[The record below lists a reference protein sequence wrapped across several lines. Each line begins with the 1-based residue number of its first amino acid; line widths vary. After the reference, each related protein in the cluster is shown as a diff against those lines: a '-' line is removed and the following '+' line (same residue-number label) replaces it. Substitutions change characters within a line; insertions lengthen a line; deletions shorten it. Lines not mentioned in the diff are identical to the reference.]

1 MDGKIGIMTQNEV
14 GIEGTD
20 ERVNLFDYH
29 VKADTMLIQYSTHD
43 GREEM
48 MKFPLAG
55 FCENYL
61 MQFTKE
67 LDFVGLHRVHKG

>member
-1 MDGKIGIMTQNEV
+1 MDGIIGIMTHNEV

-29 VKADTMLIQYSTHD
+29 VKADTILIQYTMSD

-61 MQFTKE
+61 Q
-67 LDFVGLHRVHKG
+67 LLI

>member
-1 MDGKIGIMTQNEV
+1 MGGIIGIMTQNEV

-29 VKADTMLIQYSTHD
+29 VKADAILFQYTTPD

-48 MKFPLAG
+48 KKFPLAG
-55 FCENYL
+55 SCENYL
-61 MQFTKE
+61 RQF
-67 LDFVGLHRVHKG
+67 